1 MIMKTAGNTIPYV
14 PVLDALDLSSNEIIM
29 EEHSLRLP
37 IMTNNWS
44 DQYPYLPISTV
55 DVAYSSKGLY
65 LRFYSRGKGLRAQ
78 IANDGDRVHQ
88 DSCVEA
94 FVQLPGDSRYFN
106 FEFNC
111 IGTCDASYRYSREE
125 STPFTPEQYSL
136 IERVTTERRD
146 TLFERP
152 NGVFPFCVSV
162 LLRFEVLGIHSM
174 AELPDCI
181 MANFYKCGDLT
192 TAPHFGSWQPI
203 DAPRPDF
210 HRPEFFKPLYFEDQT
225 K

>member
-1 MIMKTAGNTIPYV
+1 MIMKTAGNIIPYV

-29 EEHSLRLP
+29 EDHSLRLP

-44 DQYPYLPISTV
+44 CEYPYLPVTAV
-55 DVAYSSKGLY
+55 DIAYSDKGLY

-94 FVQLPGDSRYFN
+94 FLRLPDDPMYYN

-111 IGTCDASYRYSREE
+111 IGTCDASHRYDRER
-125 STPFTPEQYSL
+125 STPFTPAQYEL
-136 IERVTTERRD
+136 VERVTSERRD

-152 NGVFPFCVSV
+152 NGVFPFVVSV
-162 LLRFEVLGIHSM
+162 LIRFEVMGIDSL
-174 AELPDCI
+174 EQLPDHI
-181 MANFYKCGDLT
+181 LANFYKCGDLT

-203 DAPRPDF
+203 EADHPDF
-210 HRPEFFKPLYFEDQT
+210 HRPESFKPLYFQDRP
-225 K
+225 

>member
-1 MIMKTAGNTIPYV
+1 MKTAGNTIPYV

-44 DQYPYLPISTV
+44 ESYPYLPITSV
-55 DVAYSSKGLY
+55 DVAYSDRGLY

-78 IANDGDRVHQ
+78 IANDGEHVHQ

-94 FVQLPGDSRYFN
+94 FIQFPDETRYFN

-111 IGTCDASYRYSREE
+111 IGACRASHRTNRKHP
-125 STPFTPEQYSL
+125 TLFTPAQYNHV
-136 IERVTTERRD
+136 IRVTSERRD

-152 NGVFPFCVSV
+152 GGVYPFTVSV
-162 LLRFEVLGIHSM
+162 LIEFELFGIHTIDQ
-174 AELPDCI
+174 LPQYI
-181 MANFYKCGDLT
+181 MANFFKCGDLT

-203 DAPRPDF
+203 EAPEPDF
-210 HRPEFFKPLYFEDQT
+210 HRPEFFSPLYFERPS
-225 K
+225 KR